1 MAGLHSLESGK
12 SLVHVNLIIT
22 VCVVLDTT
30 RLGADHEVDFAVPAH
45 VLCKQH
51 HPNSKAF

>member
-1 MAGLHSLESGK
+1 MAGLHSLEPGK